1 MHIDLTGFTGTQA
14 YHRSSIFSNLVH
26 TDGVQSFC
34 EQASAFWFLDIAST
48 EIQELL
54 DREYFLG
61 IKLIVIDSQAQIQVT
76 DGDENEML
84 VKDIAYTD
92 CPHGVYEFFMTDNV
106 LMLTSEY

>member
-1 MHIDLTGFTGTQA
+1 MQVDLTGFTGTTK
-14 YHRSSIFSNLVH
+14 YHRSSIFSPLVH
-26 TDGVQSFC
+26 TDGVEAFC
-34 EQASAFWFLDIAST
+34 DQAHAYWFLDIAST

-61 IKLIVIDSQAQIQVT
+61 IKLIVIDGQAQIQVT

-84 VKDIAYTD
+84 VKDIAFTD
-92 CPHGVYEFFMTDNV
+92 CPNGVYEFFMTDNV